1 MDIHLVVVKPFGNQV
16 RGDRITDSVQVRQIL
31 DSEHVKN
38 VVRVAA
44 QPAKGN

>member
-1 MDIHLVVVKPFGNQV
+1 MDIHLVVVKPFWSQV
-16 RGDRITDSVQVRQIL
+16 RGNLITDSAQVRQIL